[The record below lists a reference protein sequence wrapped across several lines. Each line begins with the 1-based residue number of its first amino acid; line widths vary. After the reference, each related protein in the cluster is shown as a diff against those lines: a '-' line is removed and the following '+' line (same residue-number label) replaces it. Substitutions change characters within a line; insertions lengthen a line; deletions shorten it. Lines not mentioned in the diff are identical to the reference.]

1 MAIKEKKEWNRNQTG
16 MNLRKSIFNDEID
29 AVLGSRDGV
38 TLKNVQEAGDKQ
50 TQPRMSPVL
59 NELLYFVLV
68 CFTICYRFVTSLYKF
83 SSYSIRSFV
92 FYAVFAAG
100 GGHFYVSF
108 FY

>member
-1 MAIKEKKEWNRNQTG
+1 

-50 TQPRMSPVL
+50 TQPRMLPVL

-108 FY
+108 FIDGG

>member
-1 MAIKEKKEWNRNQTG
+1 M
-16 MNLRKSIFNDEID
+16 
-29 AVLGSRDGV
+29 
-38 TLKNVQEAGDKQ
+38 QEAGDKQ
-50 TQPRMSPVL
+50 TQPRMSPML

-68 CFTICYRFVTSLYKF
+68 YFTICYRFVTSLYMF